1 MTTTTATSTYR
12 AETSRRLK
20 SRQSSEAQY
29 RIIFAASIAFFL
41 VAVIAARALHLLR
54 APFEDRATADTTKS
68 LITEARELAHSTL
81 PYAFMG

>member
-1 MTTTTATSTYR
+1 MSTIASPPALSEAR
-12 AETSRRLK
+12 SRRLR
-20 SRQSSEAQY
+20 SRQSAEAQY

-41 VAVIAARALHLLR
+41 VAVIAARAVRVVR
-54 APFEDRATADTTKS
+54 APFEDGVSGEPDKS